1 MADGRWPGPAT
12 AGCPLGLP
20 SRFLASGCALPAV
33 RVDQMLLSSGDDPV
47 QDFFQPFL
55 HISRAQANSGFLFQL
70 QHACLSFWGQELL
83 AQFILLAA
91 SPPSAETCTLV
102 LRSLFFFLSVF
113 LCFLLVVFLFKCVK

>member
-1 MADGRWPGPAT
+1 MAGASNS
-12 AGCPLGLP
+12 CPLGLP

-102 LRSLFFFLSVF
+102 LCSLFFFLSVF